1 MPWATFEKNG
11 YLESFPDQM
20 GSVHTF
26 RGDEKDHA
34 ELLRR
39 TEAHEDRGPLLES
52 TDIVLCPAACHAL
65 YPTQSGVLPEGGR
78 RFEIYGY
85 CFRHEPSTDPFRMQ
99 SFRMHEFVYLG
110 TPDGARAHRDEWID
124 RGLDVLTGL
133 GLEVESVV
141 ANDPFFGR
149 PGRMLAA
156 NQRAEELKYELVAP
170 VFAARRPDRH
180 LVVELPHRPL
190 LAPVRHHH
198 GRRRAGPHRLLRI
211 RGGPHHPDPA
221 RPVRHR
227 SRCLARRASGPCC
240 GPRRS
245 AADDVGTDGGLPA
258 LDVDA
263 VRAPP
268 AARHRADWTETNCY
282 VDVWIEVLHAL
293 GLDPVAAAAFT
304 LSCDFEG
311 DQWTFFKYPPEDLRT
326 LFGIE
331 VAELNVWRPVVDHV
345 EEQLGLGTA
354 VHRRGRRLVPAGH
367 PGRLLP
373 RRTT

>member
-1 MPWATFEKNG
+1 MAVSEPGAATPGDAAADEPWADFRRALLDDGILLLTGVDGIYGRSATYESIVEGVDRLAVASGADLGATDLRFPPVMPWATFEKNG

-110 TPDGARAHRDEWID
+110 TPDGALAHRDDWIG

-133 GLEVESVV
+133 GLEVEPVV

-170 VFAARRPDRH
+170 VFAARRPTAIASSNCHIDHFSRPFGITTADGDLAHTACFGFGVDRIT
-180 LVVELPHRPL
+180 LTL
-190 LAPVRHHH
+190 LDRY
-198 GRRRAGPHRLLRI
+198 
-211 RGGPHHPDPA
+211 
-221 RPVRHR
+221 
-227 SRCLARRASGPCC
+227 
-240 GPRRS
+240 
-245 AADDVGTDGGLPA
+245 GTDPGAWPSG
-258 LDVDA
+258 
-263 VRAPP
+263 VRS
-268 AARHRADWTETNCY
+268 
-282 VDVWIEVLHAL
+282 VLW
-293 GLDPVAAAAFT
+293 P
-304 LSCDFEG
+304 
-311 DQWTFFKYPPEDLRT
+311 
-326 LFGIE
+326 
-331 VAELNVWRPVVDHV
+331 
-345 EEQLGLGTA
+345 
-354 VHRRGRRLVPAGH
+354 
-367 PGRLLP
+367 
-373 RRTT
+373 